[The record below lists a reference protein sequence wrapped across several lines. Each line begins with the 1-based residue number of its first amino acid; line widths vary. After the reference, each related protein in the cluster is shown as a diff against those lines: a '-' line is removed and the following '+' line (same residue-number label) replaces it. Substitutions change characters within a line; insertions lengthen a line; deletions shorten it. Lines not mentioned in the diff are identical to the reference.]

1 MCLLKVQ
8 VIIYTRRRDL
18 SSFDRADAGKKL
30 RAASC
35 GPNARAIGKGRK
47 RKTERRATVHR
58 FLRKDAIFRGETGRF
73 QQETTCFG
81 VFHKNELVV
90 KKVLKQD
97 NFFQK
102 FEKNYLLAQ

>member
-1 MCLLKVQ
+1 MPEKSSVRRHAAR
-8 VIIYTRRRDL
+8 TRVP
-18 SSFDRADAGKKL
+18 SEKAG
-30 RAASC
+30 
-35 GPNARAIGKGRK
+35 K

-102 FEKNYLLAQ
+102 FEKKYLLAQ